1 MDLPGHQLKRRLQI
15 GRLLL
20 KYGRADLVQVLDLD
34 EAALS
39 SDQDDTSKL
48 TTDPDEFARDLENMG
63 PTFIKVGQ
71 LLSTR
76 PDLLAQPYL
85 DSLSRLQDSVDP
97 FSYADVEAIVEDE
110 LKLRISKGFACFE
123 STPLGAASL
132 AQVHRAELRDGRQ
145 VVVKVQR
152 PEIREQVIEDLAI
165 LEGMVGLVGKHSD
178 MGRRF
183 AVDAMFGEFRR
194 SMVRELDFRRE
205 AKNLETIGRHL
216 EDYPLL
222 LVPQPVNDY
231 STSRVLTMDR
241 IEGKNVSSLTP
252 LARLELDGDAMAES
266 LIKGYLEL
274 ILIHGVFSA
283 DPHPGNL
290 LVTPDGRLALI
301 DMGMVAYLTPQT
313 QDYALRLLVA
323 VSEGNSDEA
332 AATIAAMGERLDDFD
347 EASCKRDLAD
357 LILPNRDA
365 SMADLNLGR
374 AVMEMVRIAGR
385 CGVRPSPDLTMLGK
399 TLLNLDEAT
408 RLLAPDMQPNAVIQH
423 HAASL
428 MQRHLLRS
436 VSPGNLFNTALELNQ
451 FVQKLPGRM
460 NTIFDRV
467 TDSQFEV
474 KVHAFDEERL
484 ISSMQKIANRITL
497 GLVVA
502 ALIVGAALLTR
513 VPTEFEIFGYP
524 GLAILLFLSAAAV
537 GFALVVDI
545 VLTDRRG
552 RGH

>member
-20 KYGRADLVQVLDLD
+20 KYGRADLIQVLDLD
-34 EAALS
+34 QAALRGDS
-39 SDQDDTSKL
+39 SEDDDL
-48 TTDPDEFARDLENMG
+48 AADPEQFARDLEDMG

-85 DSLSRLQDSVDP
+85 DALSRLQDSIDP
-97 FSYADVEAIVEDE
+97 FSYADVERIVEEE
-110 LKLRISKGFACFE
+110 LNLRISKGFGTFAAD
-123 STPLGAASL
+123 PLGAASL
-132 AQVHRAELRDGRQ
+132 AQVHRAELRDGRK

-152 PEIREQVIEDLAI
+152 PDIREQVIEDLSI
-165 LEGMVGLVGKHSD
+165 LEGMVGLVAKHSD

-194 SMVRELDFRRE
+194 AMVRELDFRRE
-205 AKNLETIGRHL
+205 ARNLETIGRHL

-231 STSRVLTMDR
+231 CTSKVLTMEL
-241 IEGKNVSSLTP
+241 IEGKNVSTLTP
-252 LARLELDGDAMAES
+252 LARLELDGDALAES
-266 LIKGYLEL
+266 LVKAYLEL

-290 LVTPDGRLALI
+290 LITPDGKLALI

-323 VSEGNSDEA
+323 VSEGDSDKVA
-332 AATIAAMGERLDDFD
+332 AVTVAMGERLDDFD
-347 EASCKRDLAD
+347 EATFKRAVAD
-357 LILPNRDA
+357 LILPNREA
-365 SMADLNLGR
+365 SMGDLNLGR
-374 AVMEMVRIAGR
+374 VVMEMVRIAAR

-408 RLLAPDMQPNAVIQH
+408 RLLAPHMQPNAVIEQ

-436 VSPGNLFNTALELNQ
+436 ASPGNLFNTALELNE
-451 FVQKLPGRM
+451 FVQRLPGRL

-484 ISSMQKIANRITL
+484 MSSLQKIANRITL

-513 VPTEFEIFGYP
+513 VPTDFQILGYP
-524 GLAILLFLSAAAV
+524 GLAILLFLGAAAV
-537 GFALVVDI
+537 GFTLVVNI
-545 VLTDRRG
+545 LLTDR
-552 RGH
+552 H

>member
-34 EAALS
+34 EAALRGE
-39 SDQDDTSKL
+39 DDSGEL
-48 TTDPDEFARDLENMG
+48 ATDPDRFASDLEKMG

-97 FSYADVEAIVEDE
+97 FSFADVEAIVEDE
-110 LKLRISKGFACFE
+110 LKLRISKGFASFE

-152 PEIREQVIEDLAI
+152 PEIREQVIEDLSI
-165 LEGMVGLVGKHSD
+165 LEGMVGLVAKHSD
-178 MGRRF
+178 LGRRF
-183 AVDAMFGEFRR
+183 AVDAMFIEFRR

-216 EDYPLL
+216 EEYPLL

-252 LARLELDGDAMAES
+252 LARLELDGDALAES
-266 LIKGYLEL
+266 LIKGYLDL

-290 LVTPDGRLALI
+290 LVTPDGKLALI

-313 QDYALRLLVA
+313 QDHALRLLVA

-347 EASCKRDLAD
+347 EASFKRDLAD

-374 AVMEMVRIAGR
+374 VVMEIVRIAAR
-385 CGVRPSPDLTMLGK
+385 CGVRPAPDLTMLGK

-408 RLLAPDMQPNAVIQH
+408 RLLAPDMQPNGVIER

-474 KVHAFDEERL
+474 KVHAFDEARL
-484 ISSMQKIANRITL
+484 ISSLQKIANRITL

-513 VPTEFEIFGYP
+513 VPTDFEILGYP
-524 GLAILLFLSAAAV
+524 GLAILLFLGAAAV

-545 VLTDRRG
+545 VLRDSRG
-552 RGH
+552 PGD